1 LHVLYCSIKQDV
13 PVVVTGMI
21 RPFMLCPHMFN
32 PCMIHPHTLYPGA
45 LCPRT
50 LHPGAF
56 MSTYVI
62 SWRFYVPVRFI
73 PEVGDH
79 IQG

>member
-1 LHVLYCSIKQDV
+1 MYRRIKEDV
-13 PVVVTGMI
+13 PFVGTGMI
-21 RPFMLCPHMFN
+21 RPCMLCPHMFN
-32 PCMIHPHTLYPGA
+32 PCIIHLRMLY
-45 LCPRT
+45 
-50 LHPGAF
+50 PGAF
-56 MSTYVI
+56 MSLYVI